1 MLRKEEI
8 NLSLFSIQ
16 LKTQK
21 IFTNMD
27 KLLELINEFSKG
39 AGFKTNIEKSIVF
52 LNLYWK

>member
-21 IFTNMD
+21 IKKYMD
-27 KLLELINEFSKG
+27 ELLELINEFSQG
-39 AGFKTNIEKSIVF
+39 DGFKTNIKS
-52 LNLYWK
+52 